1 MGDVVPLLSWIA
13 DLLRAERVPYTCF
26 RHIPAYTAQEEAAVS
41 HIPQRCWAKVVIC
54 MADDQPVQA
63 VLPAHQMVDLEQ
75 LRLLANAVELRLA
88 REEEIATLYPECEV
102 GAMPPFGAAYGHRGF
117 VERCLV
123 GEPEMVFNAGT
134 HTEGICMHYGDFSQ
148 LAKPI
153 VGAFGRPPV
162 RRQTAATDTRRRR
175 SSSRVLTPAAWRGVM
190 KSRPPF
196 PGIRVTANGNQ
207 LVSYHT
213 ETRIADAG
221 VFYPITPSTEGGEL
235 FQQAFAEGKLNVF
248 GGNTIAVEAEGEH
261 AAQGGAIAHSVCG
274 KRVVNYTSGQ
284 GVVYGVEQY
293 YHAPGKCST
302 MVLEVAARALTKH
315 ALNVH
320 CGHDDVYGALDT
332 GWIIVFGKDAQQAAD
347 QALIL
352 RRVTELSLTPGM
364 NVMDGFLTSHLERT
378 FYKHESELIRQFLG
392 APGDIIDCPTESQR
406 VLFGP
411 KRRRVPKMIDLANP
425 VLLGPVQ
432 NQEHYM
438 QGVVARRDNFTE
450 PILKFLEAAYED
462 FAKLTGRDYGL
473 ISQYKTGDADTV
485 FVSLGSAAENI
496 EAGVDY
502 LREHRNAKVGSI
514 HVNVFRPFPDA
525 AIVKA
530 LAGKKHVI
538 ILERTDE
545 AMAGDNPMGRDIRTA
560 LHKALQREAGL
571 PAITADRMP
580 RLFAGV
586 YGLGSRDFRPEHTIG
601 AYEYATGTR
610 ARKDGKRAS
619 DGASFIVL
627 GVDHPYDVKS
637 DETPSLLPEGAIAV
651 RFHSIGGWG
660 AITTGKNLGA
670 IIGDFNDFLYERDK
684 VVDEFGNPKEIIHVS
699 ANPKYG
705 SEKKGAP
712 TSYFMVAAPERI
724 RVNCDLRHVTVVL
737 CCDPKAFTHT
747 NPLDGMAEG
756 GCLVWESEEEGEQA
770 WERLPMWARKQILD
784 KKIRVFTLPGF
795 QIARK
800 ATDRGDLQL
809 RMQGNAFLG
818 AFFAVSP
825 LLQEF
830 RISQEQF
837 REVVHKQYVKKF
849 GRLGEGVVKSNMEV
863 MTQGFD
869 LVREIRIG
877 ELNAADRSTLRGQAL
892 LPVVHGNGDGCG
904 SGCRSHPVPEGQSE
918 RTPLTQLASFD
929 ALFRAGLGYNQP
941 ASPLASVGVMAAGSG
956 DTASKYVA
964 RRETPLYIA
973 ENCTQ
978 CMECI
983 AVCPDTALPN
993 CSQDLETIL
1002 RTAVT
1007 HYVTDPGERQKMLR
1021 LMPEIEKRTRDMMR
1035 AGLAK
1040 DPPPLQR
1047 IIQKVTNE
1055 VNGFSPEAKRQFF
1068 DVIDKVPMAY
1078 EKANAIFATPEK
1090 KTPGGGGVF
1099 SIFVSDLCK
1108 GCAACVTAC
1117 GDHQALKMV
1126 QETEDVNAEHETGTA
1141 FLDLLPDTPQKYLG
1155 LYNDARPQDSKTAT
1169 LRNML
1174 MVRRNYDALVSGDGA
1189 CAGCGEKSILRAIA
1203 AVTEAYMRPLYHA
1216 KSDRLRAKAE
1226 QLEEVGVLKLACLR
1240 ERSQEEYDLLRQAV
1254 AHLLM
1259 GLGGEDEKD
1268 TKARIAAHGSISDHD
1283 LVNALTTVMRQEAF
1297 NHKNLQPVD
1306 GRLANG
1312 MSVMAMAAHT
1322 GCNTVYGSTPPNNPH
1337 PYPWMN
1343 SLFQDGITVGWLLG
1357 ESFIVDHGR
1366 RSVVPE
1372 RLADALLSRDAD
1384 VITPREYYEYVHFSD
1399 AVMTDQEILELPKA
1413 WVVGGDGGMG
1423 YIGYQNTSKV
1433 VLQNRPNVKALMLD
1447 TQVYSN
1453 TGGQNSDSTP
1463 MLGGNDMNVFGAAT
1477 QGKNTEK
1484 KTVAETFLAGHGSPF
1499 VAQVSI
1505 ANAPKL
1511 YRAILDGLEYRG
1523 TMFMQCFTT
1532 CQPEHGVADDV
1543 ALDQAQRVRDSRGA
1557 PEFVFNP
1564 RLGETYQEALDIKG
1578 NPSIDMDW
1586 YETKF
1591 KGTNEAYRYTV
1602 AHWCAT
1608 EARFRNHLK
1617 KIKQDDAAMLIPLEN
1632 MLVRITQQ
1640 DVVYRRYLVPS
1651 HRSYVPDFGVYIR
1664 VQGTNGVSEYRSLSR
1679 QLVLFCV
1686 ERRKAWRML
1695 QSKAG
1700 IENREYKAQRSIL
1713 ADVDAG
1719 RISREELF
1727 ARAEELIRER
1737 VKGGTSSPA
1746 SAGHGPRPAT
1756 TASGAAAG
1764 VHPTGQSAS
1773 QPTS

>member
-1 MGDVVPLLSWIA
+1 M
-13 DLLRAERVPYTCF
+13 
-26 RHIPAYTAQEEAAVS
+26 
-41 HIPQRCWAKVVIC
+41 
-54 MADDQPVQA
+54 
-63 VLPAHQMVDLEQ
+63 
-75 LRLLANAVELRLA
+75 
-88 REEEIATLYPECEV
+88 TL
-102 GAMPPFGAAYGHRGF
+102 
-117 VERCLV
+117 
-123 GEPEMVFNAGT
+123 
-134 HTEGICMHYGDFSQ
+134 
-148 LAKPI
+148 KP
-153 VGAFGRPPV
+153 RY
-162 RRQTAATDTRRRR
+162 
-175 SSSRVLTPAAWRGVM
+175 
-190 KSRPPF
+190 

-235 FQQAFAEGKLNVF
+235 YQQAFSEGKLNVF
-248 GGNTIAVEAEGEH
+248 GKNTIAVETEGEH

-284 GVVYGVEQY
+284 GIVYGLEQY

-302 MVLEVAARALTKH
+302 MVLEVGARALTKH

-320 CGHDDVYGALDT
+320 CGHDDVYGSLDT
-332 GWIIVFGKDAQQAAD
+332 GWIIVFGKDAQQTAD

-364 NVMDGFLTSHLERT
+364 NVMDGFLTTHLERT
-378 FYKHESELIRQFLG
+378 FYKHESQLIRDYLG
-392 APGDIIDCPTESQR
+392 APEDIIECPTESQR

-411 KRRRVPKMIDLANP
+411 TRRRVPKMIDLANP

-438 QGVVARRDNFTE
+438 QGVVARRNNFVE
-450 PILKFLEAAYED
+450 PILDFFEAAYKD
-462 FAKLTGRDYGL
+462 FAELTGRYYGL
-473 ISQYKTGDADTV
+473 VSEYKCEDADTV

-496 EAGVDY
+496 EAAVDY
-502 LREHRNAKVGSI
+502 LRAREKAPVGSI
-514 HVNVFRPFPDA
+514 HINVFRPFAEA

-530 LAGKKHVI
+530 LAGKKNVI

-545 AMAGDNPMGRDIRTA
+545 PMAGDNPIGRDIRTA
-560 LHKALQREAGL
+560 LNKALQGDEGI
-571 PAITADRMP
+571 PKITPGQMP
-580 RLFAGV
+580 RLFGGI

-601 AYEYATGTR
+601 AYEYALNRR

-619 DGASFIVL
+619 DGTSFIVL
-627 GVDHPYDVKS
+627 GVDHPYEVRS
-637 DETPSLLPEGAIAV
+637 DDTPSLLPEGAIAV
-651 RFHSIGGWG
+651 RFHSVGGWG

-670 IIGDFNDFLYERDK
+670 IIGDLNDLLYDRDK
-684 VVDEFGNPKEIIHVS
+684 VVDEMGNPKEIIHVS

-712 TSYFMVAAPERI
+712 TSYFMIAAPERI

-737 CCDPKAFTHT
+737 CCDPKAFTHC
-747 NPLDGMAEG
+747 NPLDGMSEG
-756 GCLVWESEEEGEQA
+756 GSLVWESDEEGEQA
-770 WERLPMWARKQILD
+770 WERLPLWARKQILD
-784 KKIRVFTLPGF
+784 KHIRVFTLPGF
-795 QIARK
+795 KIARE

-825 LLQEF
+825 MLKEF
-830 RISQEQF
+830 GITPEQF
-837 REVVHKQYVKKF
+837 RDAVHKQYVKKF
-849 GRLGEGVVKSNMEV
+849 GKLGDAVVSSNMEV
-863 MTQGFD
+863 MTKGFE
-869 LVREIRIG
+869 LVREIKVG
-877 ELNAADRSTLRGQAL
+877 ELEAADRSTLRGKAL
-892 LPVVHGNGDGCG
+892 LPVIPGFGNGGGESCG
-904 SGCRSHPVPEGQSE
+904 SGCRSHAIPEGQEE
-918 RTPLTQLASFD
+918 RTPLTRIAVFD
-929 ALFRAGLGYNQP
+929 SEFRSTYGYNQP
-941 ASPLASVGVMAAGSG
+941 ASPLAALGVMAAGSG

-964 RRETPLYIA
+964 RRETPLYIP

-993 CSQDLETIL
+993 CSQDLDTIL
-1002 RTAVT
+1002 RTAVSN
-1007 HYVTDPGERQKMLR
+1007 YVSDPGERQKMLQ
-1021 LMPEIEKRTRDMMR
+1021 LLPEIGKRTRELMR
-1035 AGLAK
+1035 DSVAK
-1040 DPPPLQR
+1040 SEGTQLQAFIR
-1047 IIQKVTNE
+1047 QVTHE
-1055 VNGFSPEAKRQFF
+1055 VNGFSPKAKDEFF
-1068 DVIDKVPMAY
+1068 AVIDKVPMAY
-1078 EKANAIFATPEK
+1078 QKANAIFATPEK
-1090 KTPGGGGVF
+1090 KTPGAGGVF

-1117 GDHQALKMV
+1117 GEHNALRMV
-1126 QETEDVNAEHETGTA
+1126 QETEDVNAEHESGTA

-1155 LYNDARPQDSKTAT
+1155 LYNDTRPQDSKTAT

-1216 KSDRLRAKAE
+1216 KADRFRRKADDLEKAGE
-1226 QLEEVGVLKLACLR
+1226 QKLAAIKA
-1240 ERSQEEYDLLRQAV
+1240 RSQAEYDMFRQAV
-1254 AHLLM
+1254 AHMLM
-1259 GLGGEDEKD
+1259 ALGGEDDKD
-1268 TKARIAAHGSISDHD
+1268 TKARIAAHGPISDREIIGAMTAV
-1283 LVNALTTVMRQEAF
+1283 LRQEAF
-1297 NHKNLQPVD
+1297 NHKNLQPID
-1306 GRLANG
+1306 GRLPNG

-1366 RSVVPE
+1366 RSVIPE
-1372 RLADALLSRDAD
+1372 RLLDALMNRETD
-1384 VITPREYYEYVHFSD
+1384 VITEREYYEYVHFSD
-1399 AVMTDQEILELPKA
+1399 AVMTDQEILELPKV

-1423 YIGYQNTSKV
+1423 DIGYQNMSKV
-1433 VLQNRPNVKALMLD
+1433 ILQNRPNVKAVMLD

-1463 MLGGNDMNVFGAAT
+1463 MLGGNDMNMFGTAT
-1477 QGKNTEK
+1477 QGKNNEK
-1484 KTVAETFLAGHGSPF
+1484 KTVAETFLAGHGSPY
-1499 VAQVSI
+1499 VAQISI

-1511 YRAILDGLEYRG
+1511 YRSILDGIEYRG
-1523 TMFMQCFTT
+1523 TAFLQCFTT
-1532 CQPEHGVADDV
+1532 CQPEHGVADDM
-1543 ALDQAQRVRDSRGA
+1543 ALTQAQRVRDSRGA

-1564 RLGETYQEALDIKG
+1564 RLGETYAEALDVKG
-1578 NPSIDMDW
+1578 NPSIDLDW
-1586 YETKF
+1586 YEAKF
-1591 KGTNEAYRYTV
+1591 KAGNEPYRYTV

-1617 KIKQDDAAMLIPLEN
+1617 KVKKDEAPKLISLEN

-1640 DVVYRRYLVPS
+1640 DVVYRRYLVPE
-1651 HRSYVPDFGVYIR
+1651 HRSFVPDFGVYIK
-1664 VQGTNGVSEYRSLSR
+1664 VQGSNGDVEYRTLSR

-1700 IENREYKAQRSIL
+1700 IENREYKAQRAIL
-1713 ADVDAG
+1713 AEVDSG
-1719 RISREELF
+1719 KISKAELF
-1727 ARAEELIRER
+1727 ANAETLMKARLGKP
-1737 VKGGTSSPA
+1737 VAHVPA
-1746 SAGHGPRPAT
+1746 P
-1756 TASGAAAG
+1756 AAAAPPPAVAAKVAG
-1764 VHPTGQSAS
+1764 DVVVVN
-1773 QPTS
+1773 